1 MGEYCYTYISNE
13 VKIDLEMV
21 FNDWHNLL
29 FMIEQLDTIKKPNKN
44 TQMLIISLRKTLSKY
59 MSRNNLK

>member
-1 MGEYCYTYISNE
+1 MNEYCHTYISNE

-59 MSRNNLK
+59 MGRLK